1 MATTQGL
8 EGTTGAG
15 PDVHQPE
22 KSAVLY
28 PHQWKWMSEKFLKGE
43 PKVLGVVQILIAL
56 MNLSLGIININ
67 VMFPFNE
74 YHYLLE
80 HEVYK
85 IVGSLMF
92 IVSGS
97 LSIVAGIKTTKGLI
111 RSSLGLN
118 ISSSVL
124 AAFGTYFTASH
135 LNSFRYNLF
144 HCSTFEKTE
153 NCFMSLYIFMGLDA
167 MVILLSML
175 EFCVS
180 VSLSAFGCKVTCCH
194 PEGVMLIMPSNPH
207 TAEIAF
213 PEPFSGGL
221 MPPTDQQQNVP
232 ENAS

>member
-1 MATTQGL
+1 MATTQEL

-15 PDVHQPE
+15 PGVCQPE
-22 KSAVLY
+22 KSAVPY
-28 PHQWKWMSEKFLKGE
+28 PHQWKGMPEKFLKGE
-43 PKVLGVVQILIAL
+43 PKVLGVVQILIAV
-56 MNLSLGIININ
+56 MNLSLGIINIY
-67 VMFPFNE
+67 VMSSVNE
-74 YHYLLE
+74 YHYLLK

-97 LSIVAGIKTTKGLI
+97 LSIVAGTKTTKVLI

-118 ISSSVL
+118 ISSAVA
-124 AAFGTYFTASH
+124 AAFGTYSTASH

-153 NCFMSLYIFMGLDA
+153 NCFMSLYIFMGLEA

-175 EFCVS
+175 EFCVA

-207 TAEIAF
+207 MAETVF
-213 PEPFSGGL
+213 PAPLPGGL

-232 ENAS
+232 ENPS